1 MDRLSSQMDR
11 KARREIKVGLSS
23 VIAVVLGLPSLT
35 LAQADSSLV
44 DSIVPYPS
52 LRVRS
57 FAEVHGLDSLWS
69 DSVWVWNGTCEGPLR
84 SFRFEFPDS
93 TFSALEFPCTLQANA
108 PSDLNAPL
116 TSSSD
121 ASPLQVWTAAVS
133 ISLVDLQ
140 AMSRTPL
147 AASCF
152 PPASS
157 KAFEALLSAMEQAV
171 FETEKCAVLERAS
184 QTLCL
189 TRSQMRQ
196 ALDRI
201 ASEDRKLETLERITR
216 SDIEWAEA
224 ELRELFQLNFILER
238 ALKRFTKR

>member
-1 MDRLSSQMDR
+1 M
-11 KARREIKVGLSS
+11 KAWWRWG
-23 VIAVVLGLPSLT
+23 VVVMLGLPSLM
-35 LAQADSSLV
+35 LAQADSSPV
-44 DSIVPYPS
+44 DSIARYPI

-57 FAEVHGLDSLWS
+57 LAEGSGVDSLWS
-69 DSVWVWNGTCEGPLR
+69 DSAWVWSGACDGPLR

-93 TFSALEFPCTLQANA
+93 TFSALEFPCMLQATA

-116 TSSSD
+116 TSASD
-121 ASPLQVWTAAVS
+121 ASPSQAWTAEVS
-133 ISLVDLQ
+133 VSLEDLQ

-152 PPASS
+152 PPAEST
-157 KAFEALLSAMEQAV
+157 AFEALLSAMEQAV
-171 FETEKCAVLERAS
+171 FETEKCAVLVRAS
-184 QTLCL
+184 ETLCL

-201 ASEDRKLETLERITR
+201 ASEDRKLETLERIYR
-216 SDIEWAEA
+216 SDIEWTEA
-224 ELRELFQLNFILER
+224 ELRELFQLNFILEQ